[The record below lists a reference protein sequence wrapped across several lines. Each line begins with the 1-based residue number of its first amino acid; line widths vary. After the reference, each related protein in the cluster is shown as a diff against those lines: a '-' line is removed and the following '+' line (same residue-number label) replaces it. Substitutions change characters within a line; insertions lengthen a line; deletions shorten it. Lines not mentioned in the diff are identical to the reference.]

1 MTSTSTGQARR
12 APLLVRR
19 RDIDDSGTYAGR
31 FRERAIAP
39 AVLPRFV
46 TRGMGWFCIDTDS
59 KVAALTY
66 DDGPHPVHTPA
77 ILDVLRGHGARATF
91 FALSEPARR
100 YPEILR
106 RAANEGN
113 EIALHGHDHTSL
125 KQMGLGETY
134 RMLRSSR
141 RIVEAAAGRRVRLYR
156 PPYLQY
162 RLAQLPLIRLA
173 GMTLAMSSGAAE
185 DWNHDEESAIAD
197 RGRRCVFP
205 GSVVLLHDDRADPET
220 ARPGEALPAFDRAEV
235 TDLIVSDAIARGYQ
249 LVTFSELITRA
260 RGVSSLLRNT

>member
-1 MTSTSTGQARR
+1 MTVASAGEARR

-19 RDIDDSGTYAGR
+19 RDIDDTGTHAGR

-39 AVLPRFV
+39 AALPRIV
-46 TRGMGWFCIDTDS
+46 TRGMGWFCVDTEL
-59 KVAALTY
+59 KIAALTY

-77 ILDVLRGHGARATF
+77 ILDVLSRHGVPATF
-91 FALSEPARR
+91 FALSGPARR
-100 YPEILR
+100 HPEILR
-106 RAANEGN
+106 RAVAEGS
-113 EIALHGHDHTSL
+113 EIALHGHDHASL
-125 KQMGLGETY
+125 KQMGLRETY

-141 RIVEAAAGRRVRLYR
+141 RIVEGAAGTRIRLYR

-185 DWNHDEESAIAD
+185 DWVHDEESAIAA
-197 RGRRCVFP
+197 RGMRCVFP
-205 GSVVLLHDDRADPET
+205 GSIVLLHDDRADPET
-220 ARPGEALPAFDRAEV
+220 AQPDEALPAFDRAQV
-235 TDLIVSDAIARGYQ
+235 TDLIVTDAIARGYD
-249 LVTFSELITRA
+249 LVTFSGLMTRA